1 MKREFRDAFMIRF
14 RWPLIVLGVIGG
26 VLLTVVLY
34 NVTAPRPSAIGGG
47 DAKAVPEG
55 ATIRVGALPVT

>member
-1 MKREFRDAFMIRF
+1 MTQEFREAFMGRF
-14 RWPLIVLGVIGG
+14 RWPLILLGVVGG

-34 NVTAPRPSAIGGG
+34 HVTAPRPSAIGGG

>member
-1 MKREFRDAFMIRF
+1 MIRF